1 MKKLTLRNYLGY
13 SAGDLA
19 NNLAFSLQALF
30 LLIYYTNVVGLD
42 PAAIATM
49 FLVVRVWD
57 AFADLAAGR
66 LVDLTRSR
74 WGKFR
79 PYLLFASLPL
89 LLSSV
94 ALFSVPNFD
103 STTAKYVYAYVT
115 YALLGFLYSLTNIP
129 FGSLATAMTQDPVE
143 RSRLGVWRS
152 VGPII
157 GILVLVVVIAPQI
170 SRYKTQPDQLQSFL
184 TTVTIVFAVIG
195 YALYLFCFANCKEQ
209 VAHEAKPVTIKE
221 TVATVRQNRPLLI
234 LCVSNLVF
242 LTGIFGLQAS
252 QAYYA
257 AYILGNSRQLIW
269 MVLATSLA
277 TFVAVPVVPRFVV
290 RIGKKRTFLI
300 GAAGLVVMGTWIF
313 LMPPNL
319 AVAVVSFF
327 VFGLFQ
333 NLSMSLL
340 FAFEADAVEYGE
352 YQTGKRTEG
361 ATYAI
366 YSFFRKVSQ
375 AVAGALAGYALAF
388 GGFNAKLPEQSDSA
402 LVAIRALVGLG
413 PAIFGLLGAL
423 IFLGYPL
430 TDARFRE
437 IVRELQARHAIKEV
451 GEDAVVASGDATAPF
466 HEPLGPR

>member
-13 SAGDLA
+13 AAGDLA

-30 LLIYYTNVVGLD
+30 LLIYYTNVVGLN

-66 LVDLTRSR
+66 LVDITRSR

-94 ALFSVPNFD
+94 ALFTVPSFD
-103 STTAKYVYAYVT
+103 STTAKYVYAYIT

-129 FGSLATAMTQDPVE
+129 YGSLATAMTQDPVE
-143 RSRLGVWRS
+143 RSRLGIWRS
-152 VGPII
+152 VGPIL

-170 SRYKTQPDQLQSFL
+170 TRYKTQPDQLQTFL
-184 TTVTIVFAVIG
+184 TIVTIIFAVIG
-195 YALYLFCFANCKEQ
+195 YALYLLCFFNTKEQ
-209 VAHEAKPVTIKE
+209 VAHESKPVTIKE
-221 TVATVRQNRPLLI
+221 TIDTVRQNRPLLI

-242 LTGIFGLQAS
+242 LTGVFGLQAS

-257 AYILGNSRQLIW
+257 AYILGNSTQLIW
-269 MVLATSLA
+269 MVLATSLS
-277 TFVAVPVVPRFVV
+277 TFVAVPIVPRFVA
-290 RIGKKRTFLI
+290 RIGKKKTFLI
-300 GAAGLVVMGTWIF
+300 GALGLIVMGTWIF
-313 LMPPNL
+313 LMPASLPI
-319 AVAVVSFF
+319 VVVSFF

-352 YQTGKRTEG
+352 YKTGKRTEG

-375 AVAGALAGYALAF
+375 AVAGAVAGYALAF
-388 GGFNAKLPEQSDSA
+388 GGFVAKAPEQPDSA
-402 LVAIRALVGLG
+402 LLTIRGLVGLG
-413 PAIFGLLGAL
+413 PAIFALLGGL
-423 IFLGYPL
+423 IFLAYPL
-430 TDARFRE
+430 TDTRFRE
-437 IVRELQARHAIKEV
+437 IVKELHARQGIKEDR
-451 GEDAVVASGDATAPF
+451 GAAAVEAVDVQAPLP
-466 HEPLGPR
+466 ES

>member
-1 MKKLTLRNYLGY
+1 VKKLTVRNYLGY
-13 SAGDLA
+13 AAGDLA

-30 LLIYYTNVVGLD
+30 LLIYYTNVVGLN

-49 FLVVRVWD
+49 FLAVRAWD

-89 LLSSV
+89 LLSSI

-103 STTAKYVYAYVT
+103 STTAKYIYAYIT

-129 FGSLATAMTQDPVE
+129 YGSLATAMTQDPVE
-143 RSRLGVWRS
+143 RSRLGIWRS
-152 VGPII
+152 VGPIF
-157 GILVLVVVIAPQI
+157 GIFIIVLVIAPQI

-184 TTVTIVFAVIG
+184 TLVTIIFAVLG
-195 YALYLFCFANCKEQ
+195 YALYLLCFFNCKEQ
-209 VAHEAKPVTIKE
+209 VVHESKPVTIKE
-221 TVATVRQNRPLLI
+221 TFNTVKVNRPLLI

-242 LTGIFGLQAS
+242 LTGVFGLQGA

-257 AYILGNSRQLIW
+257 AYILGNSSQLIW
-269 MVLATSLA
+269 MVLATSIS
-277 TFVAVPVVPRFVV
+277 TFVAVPIVPRLVAG
-290 RIGKKRTFLI
+290 IGKKNTFLI
-300 GAAGLVVMGTWIF
+300 GAAGLIVMGTWIF
-313 LMPPNL
+313 FMPANL
-319 AVAVVSFF
+319 PVVMVSFF
-327 VFGLFQ
+327 LFGLFQ

-375 AVAGALAGYALAF
+375 AVAGAVVGYALAI
-388 GGFNAKLPEQSDSA
+388 GGFAAKAPAQPDSA
-402 LVAIRALVGLG
+402 LTAIRGVVGLG
-413 PAIFGLLGAL
+413 PAIFALLGAL
-423 IFLGYPL
+423 LFLAYPL

-437 IVRELQARHAIKEV
+437 IVKELHARHGIRDQRDIVVESVDAI
-451 GEDAVVASGDATAPF
+451 
-466 HEPLGPR
+466 EPIREQ

>member
-13 SAGDLA
+13 AAGDLA

-30 LLIYYTNVVGLD
+30 LLIYYTNVVGLN

-66 LVDLTRSR
+66 LVDITRSR

-94 ALFSVPNFD
+94 ALFTVPNFD
-103 STTAKYVYAYVT
+103 STTAKYIYAYIT

-129 FGSLATAMTQDPVE
+129 YGSLATAMTQDPVE
-143 RSRLGVWRS
+143 RSRLGIWRS
-152 VGPII
+152 VGPIL

-170 SRYKTQPDQLQSFL
+170 TRYKTQPDQLQTFL
-184 TTVTIVFAVIG
+184 TIVTIIFAVIG
-195 YALYLFCFANCKEQ
+195 YALYLLCFFNTNEQ
-209 VAHEAKPVTIKE
+209 VVHESKPVTIKE
-221 TVATVRQNRPLLI
+221 TVDTVRQNRPLLI

-242 LTGIFGLQAS
+242 LTGVFGLQAS

-257 AYILGNSRQLIW
+257 AYILGNSTQLIW
-269 MVLATSLA
+269 MVLATSLS
-277 TFVAVPVVPRFVV
+277 TFVAVPIVPRFVA
-290 RIGKKRTFLI
+290 RIGKKKTFLI
-300 GAAGLVVMGTWIF
+300 GALGLIVIGTWIF
-313 LMPPNL
+313 FIPASLPI
-319 AVAVVSFF
+319 VVVSFF

-375 AVAGALAGYALAF
+375 AVAGAVAGYALAF
-388 GGFNAKLPEQSDSA
+388 GGFVAKAPEQPDSA
-402 LVAIRALVGLG
+402 LLTIRGLVGLG
-413 PAIFGLLGAL
+413 PAIFALLGGL
-423 IFLGYPL
+423 IFLAYPL
-430 TDARFRE
+430 TDTRFRE
-437 IVRELQARHAIKEV
+437 IVKELHARQGIK
-451 GEDAVVASGDATAPF
+451 DDRAAAVEPVDATAPLA
-466 HEPLGPR
+466 ES

>member
-13 SAGDLA
+13 AAGDLA

-30 LLIYYTNVVGLD
+30 LLIYYTNVVGLN

-66 LVDLTRSR
+66 LVDITRSR

-94 ALFSVPNFD
+94 ALFTVPNFD
-103 STTAKYVYAYVT
+103 STTAKYIYAYIT

-129 FGSLATAMTQDPVE
+129 YGSLATAMTQDPVE
-143 RSRLGVWRS
+143 RSRLGIWRS
-152 VGPII
+152 VGPIL

-170 SRYKTQPDQLQSFL
+170 TRYRTQPDQLQTFL
-184 TTVTIVFAVIG
+184 TIVTIIFAVIG
-195 YALYLFCFANCKEQ
+195 YALYLLCFFNTNEQ
-209 VAHEAKPVTIKE
+209 VVHESKPVTIKE
-221 TVATVRQNRPLLI
+221 TVDTVRQNRPLLI

-242 LTGIFGLQAS
+242 LTGVFGLQAS

-257 AYILGNSRQLIW
+257 AYILGNSTQLIW
-269 MVLATSLA
+269 MVLATSLS
-277 TFVAVPVVPRFVV
+277 TFVAVPIVPRFVA
-290 RIGKKRTFLI
+290 RIGKKKTFLI
-300 GAAGLVVMGTWIF
+300 GALGLIVIGTWIF
-313 LMPPNL
+313 FIPASLPI
-319 AVAVVSFF
+319 VVVSFF

-352 YQTGKRTEG
+352 YKTGKRTEG

-375 AVAGALAGYALAF
+375 AVAGAVAGYALAF
-388 GGFNAKLPEQSDSA
+388 GGFVAKAPEQPDSA
-402 LVAIRALVGLG
+402 LLTIRGLVGLG
-413 PAIFGLLGAL
+413 PAIFALLGGL
-423 IFLGYPL
+423 IFLAYPL
-430 TDARFRE
+430 TDTRFRE
-437 IVRELQARHAIKEV
+437 IVKELHARQGIKEDR
-451 GEDAVVASGDATAPF
+451 GAAAVEAVDVQAPLP
-466 HEPLGPR
+466 ES

>member
-1 MKKLTLRNYLGY
+1 VKKLTLRNYLGY
-13 SAGDLA
+13 ASGDLA

-30 LLIYYTNVVGLD
+30 LLIYYTNVVGLN

-57 AFADLAAGR
+57 AFADLVAGR

-89 LLSSV
+89 LLSSI

-115 YALLGFLYSLTNIP
+115 YALLGFLYSLVNIP
-129 FGSLATAMTQDPVE
+129 YGSLATVMTQDPVE
-143 RSRLGVWRS
+143 RSRLGIWRS

-157 GILVLVVVIAPQI
+157 GIFILVLVIAPQI
-170 SRYKTQPDQLQSFL
+170 SRYRTQPEQLQTFL
-184 TTVTIVFAVIG
+184 TTVTIVFAVVG
-195 YALYLFCFANCKEQ
+195 YALYLFCFASCKEQ
-209 VAHEAKPVTIKE
+209 VVREAKPVTIKA

-234 LCVSNLVF
+234 LCFSNLIF

-252 QAYYA
+252 QAYFA
-257 AYILGNSRQLIW
+257 TYILGNSSQLIW

-277 TFVAVPVVPRFVV
+277 TFVAVPVVPRFVA
-290 RIGKKRTFLI
+290 RIGKKKTFLV
-300 GAAGLVVMGTWIF
+300 GAAGLIVMGTWIF
-313 LMPPNL
+313 FMPSSLPI
-319 AVAVVSFF
+319 VVVSFF

-352 YQTGKRTEG
+352 YQTGNRTEG

-375 AVAGALAGYALAF
+375 AVAGAVAGYALAL
-388 GGFNAKLPEQSDSA
+388 GGFVAKAPEQSDSA
-402 LVAIRALVGLG
+402 LLTIRGLVGLG

-423 IFLGYPL
+423 IFLAYPL
-430 TDARFRE
+430 TDTRFRE
-437 IVRELQARHAIKEV
+437 IVRELHARHGIKDDRSEAAVEV
-451 GEDAVVASGDATAPF
+451 DAAAPGR
-466 HEPLGPR
+466 ES

>member
-1 MKKLTLRNYLGY
+1 VKKLTLRNYLGY
-13 SAGDLA
+13 AAGDLA

-30 LLIYYTNVVGLD
+30 LLIYYTNVVGLN
-42 PAAIATM
+42 PAPIATM

-66 LVDLTRSR
+66 LVDITRSR

-103 STTAKYVYAYVT
+103 STTAKYVYAYIT

-129 FGSLATAMTQDPVE
+129 YGSLATAMTQDPVE
-143 RSRLGVWRS
+143 RSRLGIWRS
-152 VGPII
+152 VGPIL

-170 SRYKTQPDQLQSFL
+170 TRYKTQPDQLQTFL
-184 TTVTIVFAVIG
+184 TIVTLIFAVIG
-195 YALYLFCFANCKEQ
+195 YALYLFCFFNTKEQ
-209 VAHEAKPVTIKE
+209 VVHESKPVTIKE
-221 TVATVRQNRPLLI
+221 TVDTVRQNRPLLI

-242 LTGIFGLQAS
+242 LTGVFGLQAS

-257 AYILGNSRQLIW
+257 AYILGNSSQLIW
-269 MVLATSLA
+269 MVLATSLS
-277 TFVAVPVVPRFVV
+277 TFVAVPIVPRFVA
-290 RIGKKRTFLI
+290 RIGKKKTFLI
-300 GAAGLVVMGTWIF
+300 GALGLVVMGTWIF
-313 LMPPNL
+313 LMPAGLPI
-319 AVAVVSFF
+319 VVVSFF

-352 YQTGKRTEG
+352 YKTGKRTEG

-375 AVAGALAGYALAF
+375 AVAGAVAGYALAF
-388 GGFNAKLPEQSDSA
+388 GGFVAKAPQQPDSA
-402 LVAIRALVGLG
+402 LLTIRGLVGLG
-413 PAIFGLLGAL
+413 PAIFALLGAL
-423 IFLGYPL
+423 IFLAYPL
-430 TDARFRE
+430 TDTRFRE
-437 IVRELQARHAIKEV
+437 IVRELHARHGIKDDR
-451 GEDAVVASGDATAPF
+451 GDAAVESVDATAPLA
-466 HEPLGPR
+466 ES

>member
-13 SAGDLA
+13 AAGDLA

-30 LLIYYTNVVGLD
+30 LLIYYTNVVGLN

-66 LVDLTRSR
+66 LVDITRSR

-94 ALFSVPNFD
+94 ALFTVPSFD
-103 STTAKYVYAYVT
+103 STTAKYVYAYIT

-129 FGSLATAMTQDPVE
+129 YGSLATAMTQDPVE
-143 RSRLGVWRS
+143 RSRLGIWRS
-152 VGPII
+152 VGPIL

-170 SRYKTQPDQLQSFL
+170 TRYRTQPDQLQTFL
-184 TTVTIVFAVIG
+184 TIVTIIFAVIG
-195 YALYLFCFANCKEQ
+195 YALYLLCFFNTKEQ
-209 VAHEAKPVTIKE
+209 VAHESKPVTIKE
-221 TVATVRQNRPLLI
+221 TIDTVRQNRPLLI

-242 LTGIFGLQAS
+242 LTGVFGLQAS

-257 AYILGNSRQLIW
+257 AYILGNSTQLIW
-269 MVLATSLA
+269 MVLATSLS
-277 TFVAVPVVPRFVV
+277 TFVAVPIVPRFVA
-290 RIGKKRTFLI
+290 RIGKKKTFLI
-300 GAAGLVVMGTWIF
+300 GALGLIVMGTWIF
-313 LMPPNL
+313 FIPASLPI
-319 AVAVVSFF
+319 VVVSFF

-352 YQTGKRTEG
+352 YKTGKRTEG

-375 AVAGALAGYALAF
+375 AVAGAVAGYALAF
-388 GGFNAKLPEQSDSA
+388 GGFVAKAPEQPDSA
-402 LVAIRALVGLG
+402 LLTIRGLVGLG
-413 PAIFGLLGAL
+413 PAIFALLGGL
-423 IFLGYPL
+423 IFLAYPL
-430 TDARFRE
+430 TDTRFRE
-437 IVRELQARHAIKEV
+437 IVKELHARQGIKEDR
-451 GEDAVVASGDATAPF
+451 GAAAVEAVDVQAPLP
-466 HEPLGPR
+466 ES

>member
-1 MKKLTLRNYLGY
+1 MKKLTQRNYLGY
-13 SAGDLA
+13 AAGDLA

-30 LLIYYTNVVGLD
+30 LLIYYTNVVGLN
-42 PAAIATM
+42 PAPIATM

-94 ALFSVPNFD
+94 ALFSVPSFD
-103 STTAKYVYAYVT
+103 STTAKYVYAYIT

-129 FGSLATAMTQDPVE
+129 YGSLATAMTQDPVE
-143 RSRLGVWRS
+143 RSRLGIWRS
-152 VGPII
+152 VGPIL

-170 SRYKTQPDQLQSFL
+170 TRYKTQPDQLQTFL
-184 TTVTIVFAVIG
+184 TTVTIIFAVIG
-195 YALYLFCFANCKEQ
+195 YALYLLCFFNCKEQ
-209 VAHEAKPVTIKE
+209 VVHESKPVTIKE
-221 TVATVRQNRPLLI
+221 TVDTVRQNRPLLI

-242 LTGIFGLQAS
+242 LTGVFGLQAS

-257 AYILGNSRQLIW
+257 AYILGNSTQLIW
-269 MVLATSLA
+269 MVLATSLS
-277 TFVAVPVVPRFVV
+277 TFVAVPIVPKFVA
-290 RIGKKRTFLI
+290 RIGKKKTFLI
-300 GAAGLVVMGTWIF
+300 GALGLIVMGTWIF
-313 LMPPNL
+313 LMPPSL
-319 AVAVVSFF
+319 PIVVVSFF

-375 AVAGALAGYALAF
+375 AVAGAVAGYALAF
-388 GGFNAKLPEQSDSA
+388 GGFVAKAPEQPDSA
-402 LVAIRALVGLG
+402 LLTIRGLVGLG
-413 PAIFGLLGAL
+413 PAIFALLGGL
-423 IFLGYPL
+423 IFLAYPL
-430 TDARFRE
+430 TDTRFRE
-437 IVRELQARHAIKEV
+437 IVKELHARHGIKDDR
-451 GEDAVVASGDATAPF
+451 GAAAVEPVDVQAPLS
-466 HEPLGPR
+466 ES

>member
-13 SAGDLA
+13 AAGDLA

-30 LLIYYTNVVGLD
+30 LLIYYTNVVGLN

-66 LVDLTRSR
+66 LVDITRSR

-94 ALFSVPNFD
+94 ALFTVPSFD
-103 STTAKYVYAYVT
+103 STTAKYVYAYIT

-129 FGSLATAMTQDPVE
+129 YGSLATAMTQDPVE
-143 RSRLGVWRS
+143 RSRLGIWRS
-152 VGPII
+152 VGPIL

-170 SRYKTQPDQLQSFL
+170 TRYKTQPDQLQTFL
-184 TTVTIVFAVIG
+184 TIVTIIFAVIG
-195 YALYLFCFANCKEQ
+195 YALYLLCFFNTKEQ
-209 VAHEAKPVTIKE
+209 VAHESKPVTIKE
-221 TVATVRQNRPLLI
+221 TIDTVRQNRPLLI

-242 LTGIFGLQAS
+242 LTGVFGLQAS

-257 AYILGNSRQLIW
+257 AYILGNSTQLIW
-269 MVLATSLA
+269 MVLATSLS
-277 TFVAVPVVPRFVV
+277 TFVAVPIVPRFVA
-290 RIGKKRTFLI
+290 RIGKKKTFLI
-300 GAAGLVVMGTWIF
+300 GALGLIVMGTWIF
-313 LMPPNL
+313 FIPASLPI
-319 AVAVVSFF
+319 VVVSFF

-352 YQTGKRTEG
+352 YKTGKRTEG

-375 AVAGALAGYALAF
+375 AVAGAVAGYALAF
-388 GGFNAKLPEQSDSA
+388 GGFVAKAPEQPDSA
-402 LVAIRALVGLG
+402 LLTIRGLVGLG
-413 PAIFGLLGAL
+413 PAIFALLGGL
-423 IFLGYPL
+423 IFLAYPL
-430 TDARFRE
+430 TDTRFRE
-437 IVRELQARHAIKEV
+437 IVKELHARHGIKDDR
-451 GEDAVVASGDATAPF
+451 GDAAVESVDATAPLA
-466 HEPLGPR
+466 ES

>member
-13 SAGDLA
+13 ASGDLA

-30 LLIYYTNVVGLD
+30 LLIYYTNVVGLN
-42 PAAIATM
+42 PAPIATM

-66 LVDLTRSR
+66 LVDITRSR

-89 LLSSV
+89 LLSSI
-94 ALFSVPNFD
+94 ALFTVPNFD
-103 STTAKYVYAYVT
+103 STTAKYIYAYIT

-129 FGSLATAMTQDPVE
+129 YGSLATAMTQDPVE
-143 RSRLGVWRS
+143 RSRLGIWRS
-152 VGPII
+152 VGPIL

-170 SRYKTQPDQLQSFL
+170 TRYKTQPDQLQTFL

-195 YALYLFCFANCKEQ
+195 YALYLFCFFNCNEQ
-209 VAHEAKPVTIKE
+209 VVHESKPVTIKE
-221 TVATVRQNRPLLI
+221 TVDTVRQNRPLLI

-242 LTGIFGLQAS
+242 LTGVFGLQAS

-257 AYILGNSRQLIW
+257 AYILGNSSQLIW
-269 MVLATSLA
+269 MVVATSLS
-277 TFVAVPVVPRFVV
+277 TFVAVPIVPRFVA
-290 RIGKKRTFLI
+290 RIGKKKTFLI
-300 GAAGLVVMGTWIF
+300 GALGLIVMGTWIF
-313 LMPPNL
+313 FMPTGLPI
-319 AVAVVSFF
+319 VFVSFF

-352 YQTGKRTEG
+352 YKTGKRTEG

-375 AVAGALAGYALAF
+375 AVAGAVAGYALAF
-388 GGFNAKLPEQSDSA
+388 GGFVAKAPEQPDSA
-402 LVAIRALVGLG
+402 LVTIRGLVGLG
-413 PAIFGLLGAL
+413 PAIFALLGGL
-423 IFLGYPL
+423 IFLAYPL
-430 TDARFRE
+430 TDTRFRE
-437 IVRELQARHAIKEV
+437 IVKELHARQGIKDDS
-451 GEDAVVASGDATAPF
+451 GGAAVEAVDVTAPVR
-466 HEPLGPR
+466 ES

>member
-1 MKKLTLRNYLGY
+1 MKKLTQRNYLGY
-13 SAGDLA
+13 AAGDLA

-30 LLIYYTNVVGLD
+30 LLIYYTNVVGLN
-42 PAAIATM
+42 PAPIATM

-103 STTAKYVYAYVT
+103 STTAKYIYAYIT

-129 FGSLATAMTQDPVE
+129 YGSLATAMTQDPVE
-143 RSRLGVWRS
+143 RSRLGIWRS
-152 VGPII
+152 VGPIL

-170 SRYKTQPDQLQSFL
+170 TRYKTQPDQLQTFL
-184 TTVTIVFAVIG
+184 TTVTIIFAVIG
-195 YALYLFCFANCKEQ
+195 YALYLLCFFNCKEQ
-209 VAHEAKPVTIKE
+209 VVHESKPVTIKE
-221 TVATVRQNRPLLI
+221 TIDTVRQNRPLLI

-242 LTGIFGLQAS
+242 LTGVFGLQAS

-257 AYILGNSRQLIW
+257 AYILGNSTQLIW
-269 MVLATSLA
+269 MVLATSLS
-277 TFVAVPVVPRFVV
+277 TFVAVPIVPRFVA
-290 RIGKKRTFLI
+290 RIGKKKTFLI
-300 GAAGLVVMGTWIF
+300 GEAGLIVMGTWIF
-313 LMPPNL
+313 LMPPSL
-319 AVAVVSFF
+319 PIVVVSFF

-375 AVAGALAGYALAF
+375 AVAGAVAGYALAF
-388 GGFNAKLPEQSDSA
+388 GGFVAKAPEQPDSA
-402 LVAIRALVGLG
+402 LLTIRGLVGLG
-413 PAIFGLLGAL
+413 PAIFALLGGL
-423 IFLGYPL
+423 IFLAYPL
-430 TDARFRE
+430 TDTRFRE
-437 IVRELQARHAIKEV
+437 IVKELHARHGIKDDR
-451 GEDAVVASGDATAPF
+451 GGGAVESVDVAAPIR
-466 HEPLGPR
+466 ES

>member
-13 SAGDLA
+13 AAGDLA

-30 LLIYYTNVVGLD
+30 LLIYYTNVVGLN

-66 LVDLTRSR
+66 LVDITRSR

-94 ALFSVPNFD
+94 ALFTVPSFD
-103 STTAKYVYAYVT
+103 STTAKYIYAYIT

-129 FGSLATAMTQDPVE
+129 YGSLATAMTQDPVE
-143 RSRLGVWRS
+143 RSRLGIWRS
-152 VGPII
+152 VGPIL

-170 SRYKTQPDQLQSFL
+170 TRYRTQPDQLQTFL
-184 TTVTIVFAVIG
+184 TIVTIIFAVIG
-195 YALYLFCFANCKEQ
+195 YALYLLCFFNTKEQ
-209 VAHEAKPVTIKE
+209 VAHESKPVTIKE
-221 TVATVRQNRPLLI
+221 TIDTVRQNRPLLI

-242 LTGIFGLQAS
+242 LTGVFGLQAS

-257 AYILGNSRQLIW
+257 AYILGNSTQLIW
-269 MVLATSLA
+269 MVLATSLS
-277 TFVAVPVVPRFVV
+277 TFVAVPIVPRFVA
-290 RIGKKRTFLI
+290 RIGKKKTFLI
-300 GAAGLVVMGTWIF
+300 GALGLIVMGTWIF
-313 LMPPNL
+313 FIPASLPI
-319 AVAVVSFF
+319 VVVSFF

-352 YQTGKRTEG
+352 YKTGKRTEG

-375 AVAGALAGYALAF
+375 AVAGAVAGYALAF
-388 GGFNAKLPEQSDSA
+388 GGFVAKAPEQPDSA
-402 LVAIRALVGLG
+402 LLTIRGLVGLG
-413 PAIFGLLGAL
+413 PAIFALLGGL
-423 IFLGYPL
+423 IFLAYPL
-430 TDARFRE
+430 TDTRFRE
-437 IVRELQARHAIKEV
+437 IVKELHARQGIKEDR
-451 GEDAVVASGDATAPF
+451 GAAAVEAVDVQAPLP
-466 HEPLGPR
+466 ES